1 MKQIKTHLAN
11 GYMVSTV
18 RLDDYEPTV
27 YETMAFDGEMEEVDG
42 TRQKSLAA
50 AKRDH
55 EAFCEKYDTA
65 TKFKTGEC
73 YYTRSAC
80 DHECIYAY
88 EVVKRTAKTITLL
101 DTFGKEKRRKVYL
114 YEGVEHVHPEGDYSM
129 APVLGADRPL
139 QGEGTLRERV
149 MAMHKADR
157 EIDERARVLLMIQQ
171 RMKMSYE
178 AITAG
183 A

>member
-1 MKQIKTHLAN
+1 MKQIKTKLAN
-11 GYMVSTV
+11 GYIVSTV
-18 RLDDYEPTV
+18 QVFDE
-27 YETMAFDGEMEEVDG
+27 YETIVFDGDMEEVDC
-42 TRQKSLAA
+42 THQKSLAA

-65 TKFKTGEC
+65 TKFKVGEC

-88 EVVKRTAKTITLL
+88 EVVKRTAKTVTLL
-101 DTFGKEKRRKVYL
+101 DTFGREKRRKVYL
-114 YEGVEHVHPEGDYSM
+114 YEGVEQVSPEGDYSM
-129 APVLGADRPL
+129 APVLCADRIL
-139 QGEGTLRERV
+139 QGEGTLQERV
-149 MAMHKADR
+149 EAMHKADR
-157 EIDERARVLLMIQQ
+157 EIDERERMRLMIQQ